1 MLFAFAIAAIRQVR
15 LSATA
20 RNEAN
25 PTTTVVARMVA
36 VNLSARDILE

>member
-1 MLFAFAIAAIRQVR
+1 MLLAFALQQFGQVR

-25 PTTTVVARMVA
+25 PTTAVVARMVA
-36 VNLSARDILE
+36 VNLSAREILE